1 MIADLKPYSAM
12 KDSGVE
18 WLGQVPEHWEVLPN
32 RALFSEVKDQNYP
45 DEPMLSVTISRG
57 VIRQTDLLSESSKK
71 DSSNLDKSKYKF
83 VQIGDIAYNKMRA
96 WQGAIGESKNSGI
109 ISPAYIVQRPREAVF
124 SSYIH
129 YLFRIPSFAKEAERW
144 SYGITS
150 DMWSLRPEHFKLI
163 YSCKPPLP
171 EQTAIVRF
179 LDHVDRRIRRYIRA
193 KQKLI
198 KLLEEQKQAIIHQ
211 AVTGQID
218 VRTGKPYPAYKP
230 SGVEWLGEVPKHW
243 EVKKLRFLFRYEKG
257 RRAAELTNEY
267 IGHHLGSF
275 PVYSGQTESSGLMG
289 MIDWYEFDFD
299 GPVVFVT
306 TVGARA
312 MSTRLVTGR
321 FSLSQNCA
329 LIIPR
334 STEANTAYFEPVLK
348 RVFDYEK
355 ASISLIMQPSLR
367 FGDLNRFYVPVPPL
381 PEQSAIAHFLE
392 EAFCSIALATE
403 TAQKE
408 IALLREYRTRLI
420 ADVVTGKLDVR
431 EAAANLPEETE
442 SQDDAL
448 EEYDIENDGDDL
460 DAESESEYD

>member
-1 MIADLKPYSAM
+1 
-12 KDSGVE
+12 
-18 WLGQVPEHWEVLPN
+18 
-32 RALFSEVKDQNYP
+32 
-45 DEPMLSVTISRG
+45 
-57 VIRQTDLLSESSKK
+57 
-71 DSSNLDKSKYKF
+71 
-83 VQIGDIAYNKMRA
+83 
-96 WQGAIGESKNSGI
+96 
-109 ISPAYIVQRPREAVF
+109 
-124 SSYIH
+124 
-129 YLFRIPSFAKEAERW
+129 
-144 SYGITS
+144 
-150 DMWSLRPEHFKLI
+150 
-163 YSCKPPLP
+163 
-171 EQTAIVRF
+171 
-179 LDHVDRRIRRYIRA
+179 
-193 KQKLI
+193 
-198 KLLEEQKQAIIHQ
+198 
-211 AVTGQID
+211 
-218 VRTGKPYPAYKP
+218 
-230 SGVEWLGEVPKHW
+230 
-243 EVKKLRFLFRYEKG
+243 
-257 RRAAELTNEY
+257 
-267 IGHHLGSF
+267 
-275 PVYSGQTESSGLMG
+275 
-289 MIDWYEFDFD
+289 
-299 GPVVFVT
+299 
-306 TVGARA
+306 